1 MHQILVVIQV
11 ILAIGVIVLVFLQQG
26 KGANMGAAFGSGASG
41 SVFGARGASTFLSR
55 ATAICATLFFV
66 TSMALAVI
74 VSRSVERPDSV
85 IDLVGESPS
94 TQEAT
99 PVVAPIPD
107 EGESSEPATVAA
119 PSELPP
125 E

>member
-41 SVFGARGASTFLSR
+41 SVFGARGAATFLSR
-55 ATAICATLFFV
+55 ATAVCATLFFI

-74 VSRSVERPDSV
+74 VARTVERPDSV
-85 IDLVGESPS
+85 VDLYSE
-94 TQEAT
+94 TQAT
-99 PVVAPIPD
+99 DDAAAPALAPIPD
-107 EGESSEPATVAA
+107 ETGAATEAA
-119 PSELPP
+119 PTVTELPP